1 MTLSTLSP
9 FLNRRM
15 LAIFALGFSSGLPLM
30 LTIKTLQ
37 AWMKDA
43 KIDLTTIGA
52 MSLVGMPYVWKFVW
66 SPLIDRFRPPFLGR
80 RRGWILICQVLV
92 MLSIVAL
99 GTWTPD
105 MGAPTLALLAFL
117 VAFFSA
123 TQDIVIDAY
132 RTELLKPEEYG
143 PGASTYTLGYRFG
156 MILSI
161 SGALRL
167 SEFISWRGV
176 YWTMALFML
185 PCIIA
190 LLRAPEPEVEAKPP
204 QTIEEAVTLPFYQF
218 FRREGAVEML
228 AFTLLYKLDGVLVDT
243 MTTPFFLELGFSKGV
258 VGDVSGYQGL
268 LATMAGLMLGGIL
281 MPRLGLYVS
290 LWVFGLMQGVS
301 NLAYWWLA
309 SSAPTY
315 GKLILVIVLD
325 NIATG
330 MGVAALQAFMMSL
343 CDARYTATQFAL
355 LSSFMA
361 QTRVIGA
368 APSGWL
374 ANGLGWPLY
383 FLFCTVIAVPGLLLL
398 TRYKRWTSREAE
410 VLDRPVVMD

>member
-1 MTLSTLSP
+1 MGLSTLS
-9 FLNRRM
+9 LYLSRRM

-43 KIDLTTIGA
+43 KVDLTTIGA

-66 SPLIDRFRPPFLGR
+66 SPLIDRFPAPFLGR
-80 RRGWILICQVLV
+80 RRGWIAVCQVLV
-92 MLSIVAL
+92 MLAIAAL
-99 GTWTPD
+99 GMWTSD
-105 MGAPTLALLAFL
+105 MGTPTLALLAFM

-132 RTELLKPEEYG
+132 RTELLKPEELG
-143 PGASTYTLGYRFG
+143 PGASAYTLGYRFG

-161 SGALRL
+161 SGALRMAE
-167 SEFISWRGV
+167 SISWRGV
-176 YWTMALFML
+176 YWTMALCML
-185 PCIIA
+185 PC
-190 LLRAPEPEVEAKPP
+190 LLVTMRAPEPEVEVRPP
-204 QTIEEAVTLPFYQF
+204 RSLEEAVTLPFYQF
-218 FRREGAVEML
+218 FRREGAIEML

-258 VGDVSGYQGL
+258 VGDVAGYQGL
-268 LATMAGLMLGGIL
+268 LATMGGLMIGGLL
-281 MPRLGLYVS
+281 MPRLGLYAS
-290 LWVFGLMQGVS
+290 LWVFGLLQGVS

-343 CDARYTATQFAL
+343 CDPRYTATQFAL

-361 QTRVIGA
+361 QTRVLGA

-374 ANGLGWPLY
+374 AKGLGWPLY
-383 FLFCTVIAVPGLLLL
+383 FLFCTVIAVPGLLVL
-398 TRYKRWTSREAE
+398 TRYRQWTAREAE
-410 VLDRPVVMD
+410 VLDRPAVLD